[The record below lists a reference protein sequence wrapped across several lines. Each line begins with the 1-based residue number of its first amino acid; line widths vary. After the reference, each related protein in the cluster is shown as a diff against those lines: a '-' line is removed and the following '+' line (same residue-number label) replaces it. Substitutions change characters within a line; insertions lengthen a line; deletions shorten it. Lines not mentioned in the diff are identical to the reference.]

1 MFFQF
6 VFILDQIR
14 VEINYNLNK
23 EWSKKIFC
31 FLLYIT
37 RTNGQTIFSKNK
49 RMDPRS
55 QSSSQFLWKS
65 CNLWHTSSEE
75 EPPTAT
81 FPHLLYSRLQQSTSR
96 RSWLQKEICVWRME
110 LWFQTRWLVGEVAV
124 EVVSVIDR
132 IPSLTH
138 QIVQEAENVGN
149 ASILFKEMDTTG
161 RSKDWAVRHNNV
173 NSVRMKIERNDLKE
187 IDRKKCLHCQS
198 SDCNLQELFSFH
210 MFHVPCSDQFVI
222 NENNNEFDYEIE

>member
-55 QSSSQFLWKS
+55 QSSSQFLW
-65 CNLWHTSSEE
+65 NLVLQLVTHIVRRRTTHSYISSSSVIKATTEYFLKI
-75 EPPTAT
+75 TAT
-81 FPHLLYSRLQQSTSR
+81 
-96 RSWLQKEICVWRME
+96 
-110 LWFQTRWLVGEVAV
+110 
-124 EVVSVIDR
+124 
-132 IPSLTH
+132 
-138 QIVQEAENVGN
+138 
-149 ASILFKEMDTTG
+149 
-161 RSKDWAVRHNNV
+161 
-173 NSVRMKIERNDLKE
+173 ERNLCLADGVVVPNQMVGGGGGGGGRVG
-187 IDRKKCLHCQS
+187 DRQNLLPHS
-198 SDCNLQELFSFH
+198 SDCPRSRKCQECLNLIQGDGYDREKQRLS
-210 MFHVPCSDQFVI
+210 CQTQQCQQCE
-222 NENNNEFDYEIE
+222 NED

>member
-55 QSSSQFLWKS
+55 QSSSQFLWQLVTHIVRRRTNHS
-65 CNLWHTSSEE
+65 YISLSSV
-75 EPPTAT
+75 
-81 FPHLLYSRLQQSTSR
+81 
-96 RSWLQKEICVWRME
+96 QKEICVWRME

-124 EVVSVIDR
+124 EVMSVIDR
-132 IPSLTH
+132 ISSLTH

-161 RSKDWAVRHNNV
+161 RSKD
-173 NSVRMKIERNDLKE
+173 
-187 IDRKKCLHCQS
+187 
-198 SDCNLQELFSFH
+198 
-210 MFHVPCSDQFVI
+210 
-222 NENNNEFDYEIE
+222 

>member
-55 QSSSQFLWKS
+55 QSSFQFLW
-65 CNLWHTSSEE
+65 NLVLQLVTHIVRRRTTHSYISSSSVFKATTEYFLRI
-75 EPPTAT
+75 TALARERNLCQADGVVVPNQMVGGRGGGDRQNP
-81 FPHLLYSRLQQSTSR
+81 FPH
-96 RSWLQKEICVWRME
+96 
-110 LWFQTRWLVGEVAV
+110 
-124 EVVSVIDR
+124 
-132 IPSLTH
+132 
-138 QIVQEAENVGN
+138 
-149 ASILFKEMDTTG
+149 
-161 RSKDWAVRHNNV
+161 
-173 NSVRMKIERNDLKE
+173 
-187 IDRKKCLHCQS
+187 S
-198 SDCNLQELFSFH
+198 SDCLNLIQGDGYDREKQRLS
-210 MFHVPCSDQFVI
+210 CQTQQCQQCE
-222 NENNNEFDYEIE
+222 NED